1 MYIND
6 IHLGYYIGFIILG
19 IFVGEFVSWMNKR
32 LPEYKKVFSKDIF
45 REYKVQFKPNYILM
59 FVMAAIYVG
68 LLYVYGIKETIIANL
83 DLIKY
88 MILAPM
94 LISACMIDFKLQI
107 IPNRS

>member
-45 REYKVQFKPNYILM
+45 REYKFKFKPNYILM
-59 FVMAAIYVG
+59 FVMAVIYVG
-68 LLYVYGIKETIIANL
+68 LL
-83 DLIKY
+83 
-88 MILAPM
+88 
-94 LISACMIDFKLQI
+94 
-107 IPNRS
+107 